1 MASSSLA
8 RQRPIPFSSKSSSPR
23 FLPMI
28 PLAQHTFRAPV
39 AVSETTREGGRG
51 RERRRTD
58 DDDDASSGVPLSS
71 ALLKFSSG
79 IVGKSK
85 KRKKKEKRR
94 RRRRRRLYPRL
105 RMPRNELTPPRLK
118 ARFSFLSTCVHDETM
133 MVVVESKLIEGGS

>member
-1 MASSSLA
+1 
-8 RQRPIPFSSKSSSPR
+8 
-23 FLPMI
+23 
-28 PLAQHTFRAPV
+28 
-39 AVSETTREGGRG
+39 SETTREGGRG
-51 RERRRTD
+51 GERRRT

-94 RRRRRRLYPRL
+94 RRRRRLYPRL

-133 MVVVESKLIEGGS
+133 VVVESKLIEGGILTKI